1 MSKLIE
7 WAPVVRDAEGWYLHP
22 DMPEFNEDQE
32 AEYRAW
38 LAAQGL
44 ETAYA
49 TLCGEDDKHPAY
61 IVYFD
66 QAGTDVSDW
75 HPEEPAGDGWFTLSI
90 HDSEDGPYWV
100 WARRPATAA

>member
-7 WAPVVRDAEGWYLHP
+7 WAPVVRDAEGWFSHP
-22 DMPEFNEDQE
+22 DMPAFDEDQE

-38 LAAQGL
+38 LAAQRL

-61 IVYFD
+61 IIYFD

-75 HPEEPAGDGWFTLSI
+75 NPAPPSGDGWFTLSI

>member
-7 WAPVVRDAEGWYLHP
+7 WAPVVRDAEGWYSHP
-22 DMPEFNEDQE
+22 DMPAFDEDQE

-49 TLCGEDDKHPAY
+49 TLCGKDDKHPAY
-61 IVYFD
+61 IIYFD

-75 HPEEPAGDGWFTLSI
+75 NPAPPSGDGWFTLSI

-100 WARRPATAA
+100 WGRRPATAG

>member
-7 WAPVVRDAEGWYLHP
+7 WAPVVRDAEGWYSHP
-22 DMPEFNEDQE
+22 DMPAFDEDQE

-61 IVYFD
+61 IIYFD

-75 HPEEPAGDGWFTLSI
+75 NPAPPAGDGWFTLSI

>member
-7 WAPVVRDAEGWYLHP
+7 WAPVVRDAEGWYSHP
-22 DMPEFNEDQE
+22 DMLAFDEDQE

-61 IVYFD
+61 IIYFD

-75 HPEEPAGDGWFTLSI
+75 NPAPPAGDGWFTLSI

>member
-22 DMPEFNEDQE
+22 DMPELNEDQE

-61 IVYFD
+61 IIYFD

-75 HPEEPAGDGWFTLSI
+75 NPAPPAGDGWFTLSI

-100 WARRPATAA
+100 WARRPATAG

>member
-7 WAPVVRDAEGWYLHP
+7 WAPVVRDAEGWYRHP
-22 DMPEFNEDQE
+22 DMPEFDEDHE
-32 AEYRAW
+32 AEYLAW
-38 LAAQGL
+38 LTAQGL
-44 ETAYA
+44 DTAYA
-49 TLCGEDDKHPAY
+49 TLEAEHDTHPAH

-100 WARRPATAA
+100 WARRPATVA